1 MRGFL
6 GGSIRGFWGFNE
18 GFLGGSMRGFLKGS
32 MRGFWG
38 FNEGVL
44 GVQ

>member
-1 MRGFL
+1 M
-6 GGSIRGFWGFNE
+6 RGFWGFNE
-18 GFLGGSMRGFLKGS
+18 GFLGGSMRGF
-32 MRGFWG
+32 WG

>member
-1 MRGFL
+1 M
-6 GGSIRGFWGFNE
+6 RGFWGFNE
-18 GFLGGSMRGFLKGS
+18 GVFGGS

>member
-1 MRGFL
+1 
-6 GGSIRGFWGFNE
+6 
-18 GFLGGSMRGFLKGS
+18 MRGFLKGS

-38 FNEGVL
+38 FNEGVFGGSMRGFGGSMRGFWGFNEGVL

>member
-1 MRGFL
+1 
-6 GGSIRGFWGFNE
+6 
-18 GFLGGSMRGFLKGS
+18 MRGFLKGS

-38 FNEGVL
+38 FNEGFWGFNEGVL